1 MADPI
6 PRTPRYAKEVADKP
20 NSKSKESQCMG
31 NVAELRREVAKGQ
44 KRMKSQTSIHVSE
57 VHEEEDEEPDEQ
69 QHCNM
74 LLPLEGNDRVT
85 MMNVLKLFEASKTGS
100 FNTLPEM
107 GIRTYVRILIY
118 NIQLARARPYDLAR
132 LGLTPLTRPELGGDV
147 E

>member
-1 MADPI
+1 
-6 PRTPRYAKEVADKP
+6 
-20 NSKSKESQCMG
+20 MG